1 MGTVAVLALILKGLV
16 DQRMVKEG
24 LVLLYPG
31 LHTMLRL
38 QLLLYSDNRKGHGI
52 GAQAVAT
59 AVAFCDPEVMAGYPI
74 SRPYTRIVQLIWRT
88 RKKIFLL

>member
-1 MGTVAVLALILKGLV
+1 MGTVAVLALILEGLV

-38 QLLLYSDNRKGHGI
+38 QLLLYSDNRWHWLTG
-52 GAQAVAT
+52 
-59 AVAFCDPEVMAGYPI
+59 CGYG
-74 SRPYTRIVQLIWRT
+74 RG
-88 RKKIFLL
+88 FL